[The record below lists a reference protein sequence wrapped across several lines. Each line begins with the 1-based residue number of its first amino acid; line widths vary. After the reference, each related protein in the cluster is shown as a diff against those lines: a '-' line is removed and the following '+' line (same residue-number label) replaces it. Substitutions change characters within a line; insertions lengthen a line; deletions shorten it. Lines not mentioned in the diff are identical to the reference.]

1 MLWRF
6 RQLLH
11 SSRRTTASLP
21 LPVRWSWADRP
32 MALRL
37 RQTLQRLNLVVPI
50 LHVSVQRSALCG
62 CQSPGFHASEQFL
75 LGTAVVGLGVAQVRA
90 LDKTKTAMP
99 GLTGGIRQL
108 VTTRQ
113 RAFAGLV

>member
-1 MLWRF
+1 
-6 RQLLH
+6 
-11 SSRRTTASLP
+11 
-21 LPVRWSWADRP
+21 

-37 RQTLQRLNLVVPI
+37 RQMLQRLNLVVPI
-50 LHVSVQRSALCG
+50 LYVSVQRSALCG
-62 CQSPGFHASEQFL
+62 CQVSGFLASEQL
-75 LGTAVVGLGVAQVRA
+75 LPGTAMVGLSIAQVRA

-99 GLTGGIRQL
+99 GLTGAIGQL